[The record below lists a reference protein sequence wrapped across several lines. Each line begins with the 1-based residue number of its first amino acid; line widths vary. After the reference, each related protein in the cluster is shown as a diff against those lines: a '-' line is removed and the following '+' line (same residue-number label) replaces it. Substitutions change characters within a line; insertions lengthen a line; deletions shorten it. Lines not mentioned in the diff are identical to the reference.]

1 MKEKESVPVSKE
13 VSGFEALFK
22 VARNYQKKVK
32 LTGKGAVLVVANE
45 KGGIGKSTIT
55 ALMAAALTEVG
66 LKILVIDIDPQSSV
80 TQMLLPNLER
90 LPSPA
95 IGDLL
100 TADFDGDNAIFPAD
114 IILEVTAGTVY
125 NSEALGRLF
134 LLPSNPQLGKLN
146 SYLAT
151 NINGRQMLKFII
163 KELVVE
169 NKALINDYDLIL
181 IDTPSQ
187 LDSIFAESALI
198 AGDMVLMPTTPRPV
212 DQWAIAQTIQ
222 KIREAK
228 KVANRSLEIV
238 AAVVNMYDP
247 RSGLIESEG
256 LEAVKAA
263 LGDRVVEPPIRSL
276 KTIANS
282 PAKSMSLLTSGQV
295 QKPADDFRQTTTEVL
310 SRILDKFE
318 QNNTSKSKGGR

>member
-1 MKEKESVPVSKE
+1 MPASKE

-22 VARNYQKKVK
+22 VAKIYQKKVK
-32 LTGKGAVLVVANE
+32 AAGNGAVVVVANE

-55 ALMAAALTEVG
+55 ALMAAALAEVG
-66 LKILVIDIDPQSSV
+66 LKVLVIDLDPQSSV
-80 TQMLLPNLER
+80 TQMLLPNLEK

-100 TADFDGDNAIFPAD
+100 TSDFDGDNAIFPAD
-114 IILEVTAGTVY
+114 VIQEVPAGTVY
-125 NSEALGRLF
+125 NSDALGHLF

-146 SYLAT
+146 NYLAT
-151 NINGRQMLKFII
+151 NINGRQILKFLV
-163 KELVVE
+163 KELVIE
-169 NKALINDYDLIL
+169 NKALLNDYDLIL

-198 AGDMVLMPTTPRPV
+198 AGDMVVMPTTPRPV

-222 KIREAK
+222 KIKEAK

-247 RSGLIESEG
+247 RSGMVENEG

-276 KTIANS
+276 KTISNS
-282 PAKSMSLLTSGQV
+282 PAKSTSLLTATQA
-295 QKPADDFRQTTTEVL
+295 QRPADDFRQTITEVM
-310 SRILDKFE
+310 SRILNRFE
-318 QNNTSKSKGGR
+318 QNGSKGGR

>member
-1 MKEKESVPVSKE
+1 MKEKEPVPASKE
-13 VSGFEALFK
+13 VNGFEALFK

-32 LTGKGAVLVVANE
+32 TTGNGAVIVIANE

-55 ALMAAALTEVG
+55 ALMASALAEVG
-66 LKILVIDIDPQSSV
+66 LKVLVIDLDPQSSV
-80 TQMLLPNLER
+80 TQMLLPNLEK

-100 TADFDGDNAIFPAD
+100 TTDFDGDNAIFPAD
-114 IILEVTAGTVY
+114 IIQPVPAGTVY
-125 NSEALGRLF
+125 NTEALGQLF

-146 SYLAT
+146 NYLAT
-151 NINGRQMLKFII
+151 NINGRQILKFII
-163 KELVVE
+163 KELVIE
-169 NKALINDYDLIL
+169 EGALVNEYDLIL

-228 KVANRSLEIV
+228 RVANRGLEIV

-247 RSGLIESEG
+247 RSGLVESEG

-282 PAKSMSLLTSGQV
+282 PAKSTSLLTTGQA
-295 QKPADDFRQTTTEVL
+295 QKPADDFRQTTTEVM
-310 SRILDKFE
+310 SRILARLD
-318 QNNTSKSKGGR
+318 QLTSKGGR

>member
-1 MKEKESVPVSKE
+1 MPASKE

-22 VARNYQKKVK
+22 VAKIYQKKVK
-32 LTGKGAVLVVANE
+32 TTGKGAVLVVANE

-55 ALMAAALTEVG
+55 ALMAAALAEVG

-80 TQMLLPNLER
+80 TQMLLPNLEK
-90 LPSPA
+90 LPSSA

-114 IILEVTAGTVY
+114 VIQEVTAGTVY
-125 NSEALGRLF
+125 NADALGHLY

-151 NINGRQMLKFII
+151 NINGRQILKFII
-163 KELVVE
+163 KELVIE
-169 NKALINDYDLIL
+169 NKALVNEYDLIL

-228 KVANRSLEIV
+228 RVANRSLEIV

-247 RSGLIESEG
+247 RSGLVESEG
-256 LEAVKAA
+256 LEAVKTT
-263 LGDRVVEPPIRSL
+263 LGNRVVEPPIRSL

-282 PAKSMSLLTSGQV
+282 PAKSMSLLTAGQA

-310 SRILDKFE
+310 SRILAKFE
-318 QNNTSKSKGGR
+318 QDNAPKPKGGH